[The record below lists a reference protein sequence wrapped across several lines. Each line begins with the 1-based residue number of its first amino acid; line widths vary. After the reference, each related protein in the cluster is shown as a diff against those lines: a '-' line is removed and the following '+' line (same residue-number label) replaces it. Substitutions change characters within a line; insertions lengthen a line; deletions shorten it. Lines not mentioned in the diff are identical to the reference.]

1 MLDGNRNVQASAHSR
16 LTKPG
21 PWVLAVAL
29 GFGAAGLDTLGL
41 PMLSPETPLFV
52 FGSSLVFVAFLSM
65 GLGPG
70 LVAVLTAY
78 IVRLAI
84 MWPFQSRGRLRGHHL
99 CL

>member
-1 MLDGNRNVQASAHSR
+1 
-16 LTKPG
+16 
-21 PWVLAVAL
+21 VLAVAL

-52 FGSSLVFVAFLSM
+52 FGSSLVFVAFLSL

-70 LVAVLTAY
+70 LVAVLIAY

-84 MWPFQSRGRLRGHHL
+84 MWPFSPAAGFAGII
-99 CL
+99 